1 MQEDFYQNG
10 YVNLNY
16 INKNTINAFNQR
28 LRDLIS
34 DENLWKKAAA
44 KITPSTAS
52 PKVEAN

>member
-34 DENLWKKAAA
+34 DENLWKKNINLQ
-44 KITPSTAS
+44 KI
-52 PKVEAN
+52 